1 MRASLLRPLV
11 FHEARRMLC
20 ILPWSSLD
28 CSTVDSQQ
36 VFVDD
41 ANLTRQIKQ
50 MHSQPVFVRKMLT
63 VFLFGFVFKARKK
76 KKGDCPHLVEFCFLS
91 FFWYITVSF
100 SVKFVQQNVRKNKSN
115 WTTKEH
121 RGPKPFLHTTGWWV
135 RWPAGELTLRSS
147 LLISDVFSDDDDLF
161 TPPTQS
167 EAKTFYFLQG
177 LAIWPTLY
185 LTSEGNEQMRSHLAS
200 AWVHRS
206 VQ

>member
-1 MRASLLRPLV
+1 
-11 FHEARRMLC
+11 
-20 ILPWSSLD
+20 
-28 CSTVDSQQ
+28 
-36 VFVDD
+36 
-41 ANLTRQIKQ
+41 

-76 KKGDCPHLVEFCFLS
+76 N
-91 FFWYITVSF
+91 ITVRF

-135 RWPAGELTLRSS
+135 RWSAGELTLRSS
-147 LLISDVFSDDDDLF
+147 LLISDVFSDDDDLS

-177 LAIWPTLY
+177 LAIWPTMY
-185 LTSEGNEQMRSHLAS
+185 LTSEGNEQMQSHLAS
-200 AWVHRS
+200 A
-206 VQ
+206 